1 MTSHSETWDANPF
14 KTSKRSGSSSLESL
28 PGEATEVFNGMVL
41 THIWDILDFTK
52 ELFSSILSMGTF
64 AELRRSL
71 ISTKTTLTVDY
82 PYSTGSGTSY
92 CCVLLP
98 KKEFYELVFVLL
110 LLIPAEVCFRT
121 FFFLA
126 AACRA
131 RVVQFEMTPHCD

>member
-82 PYSTGSGTSY
+82 PYSSGTSY
-92 CCVLLP
+92 CCVLLRQ
-98 KKEFYELVFVLL
+98 KKNFTSSSLF
-110 LLIPAEVCFRT
+110 CF
-121 FFFLA
+121 F
-126 AACRA
+126 
-131 RVVQFEMTPHCD
+131 